1 MNPNT
6 VLPRPDQ
13 VRGAFARS
21 RVTMDLPPSL
31 TSNAPPAARDVPAAP
46 GSGPG
51 ADPLE
56 GHTAT
61 NPATGQRIIRQNGRW
76 VPLS

>member
-1 MNPNT
+1 
-6 VLPRPDQ
+6 
-13 VRGAFARS
+13 
-21 RVTMDLPPSL
+21 MDLPPSL